1 MECTT
6 RQFSD
11 DGLEVRGSNP
21 AQSPLTASLDI
32 LLWLGIFLPH
42 LRGIGI
48 NRSWISFFGID
59 FLTPP
64 EDG

>member
-6 RQFSD
+6 KQFSD

-42 LRGIGI
+42 LRGKELIEVGYP
-48 NRSWISFFGID
+48 S
-59 FLTPP
+59 LV
-64 EDG
+64 